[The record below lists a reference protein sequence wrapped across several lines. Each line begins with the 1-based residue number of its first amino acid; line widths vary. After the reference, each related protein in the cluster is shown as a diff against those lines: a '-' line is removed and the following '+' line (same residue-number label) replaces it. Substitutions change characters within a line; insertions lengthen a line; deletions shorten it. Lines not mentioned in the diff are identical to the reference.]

1 MGLVTPSYFAGMPI
15 KIEEPNISNKHITW
29 EKNPI
34 GERQTIWLFTSM
46 AEDLN

>member
-29 EKNPI
+29 EKIQLAKGRPFGYLQAWPRI
-34 GERQTIWLFTSM
+34 
-46 AEDLN
+46 